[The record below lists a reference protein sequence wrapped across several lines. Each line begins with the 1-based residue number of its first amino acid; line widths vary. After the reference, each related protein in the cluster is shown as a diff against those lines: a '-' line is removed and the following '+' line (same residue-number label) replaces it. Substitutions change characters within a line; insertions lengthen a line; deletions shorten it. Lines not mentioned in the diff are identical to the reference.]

1 MRTRFTQRWS
11 ALWPMA
17 MLALLAACGS
27 LRPGA
32 LPPGTPIEEARQT
45 NGRPTGEY
53 DLPGGG
59 RRLEYALGSFGK
71 LTYMLDFDAQGRLV
85 KTDQVLD
92 DAHFA
97 AIQRGMTS
105 GEVRMRLGRPAWVF
119 GVAYPE
125 RASVWNYRY
134 FEGDCVWFQVSIGGD
149 GTVIDAA
156 HGQDPACDVGGDDRS
171 PSN

>member
-1 MRTRFTQRWS
+1 MQSSFLTRWS
-11 ALWPMA
+11 MRSL
-17 MLALLAACGS
+17 LLLLAGCGA

-32 LPPGTPIEEARQT
+32 LPLGTPIDEARQT

-53 DLPGGG
+53 ELPAGG

-85 KTDQVLD
+85 KSEQVLD
-92 DAHFA
+92 EAHFA
-97 AIQRGMTS
+97 TIQPGMS
-105 GEVRMRLGRPAWVF
+105 SAEVRMRLGRPAWVY
-119 GVAYPE
+119 GVAYPQ

-134 FEGDCVWFQVSIGGD
+134 FEGDCVWFQVSIGAA

-156 HGQDPACDVGGDDRS
+156 QGPDPACDGPSDDRHGS
-171 PSN
+171 D